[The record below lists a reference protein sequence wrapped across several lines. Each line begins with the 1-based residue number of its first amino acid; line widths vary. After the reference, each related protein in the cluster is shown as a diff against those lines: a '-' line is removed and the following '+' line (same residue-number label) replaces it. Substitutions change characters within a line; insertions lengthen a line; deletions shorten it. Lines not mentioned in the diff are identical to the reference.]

1 MQEKN
6 QKKLDFL
13 RLEGYLKMVRE
24 IGFCQKAEPCCWPGL
39 KNEKNGEMTAK
50 LGGVTADAEIHHF
63 EPAVN
68 SNLKND
74 RFSRKTA
81 FFTKMLYFS

>member
-1 MQEKN
+1 
-6 QKKLDFL
+6 
-13 RLEGYLKMVRE
+13 MVRK

-50 LGGVTADAEIHHF
+50 LGGVTTGAEIHHF

-68 SNLKND
+68 SNS
-74 RFSRKTA
+74 FSPSGDHGGFPEAGNSCSKHHYG
-81 FFTKMLYFS
+81 TKIWGEM

>member
-39 KNEKNGEMTAK
+39 KNEKNWEMTAK
-50 LGGVTADAEIHHF
+50 LGGVTADAEIHLF

-68 SNLKND
+68 SNFQGSEGGFADEKIMKS
-74 RFSRKTA
+74 FP
-81 FFTKMLYFS
+81 